1 VESRS
6 RSNKRRAAGRVAR
19 STKPRT
25 TPARLAQPAEWRFEN
40 IEALIDSGEGDITIG
55 SVASIPC
62 VATAADD
69 CQCLAMLVRRPGESL
84 HALMQRLD
92 AAIAYAWEDGDYIDE
107 VNAAPEPAP
116 KRAAKSR
123 R

>member
-6 RSNKRRAAGRVAR
+6 RNNQRRAAGRVA
-19 STKPRT
+19 SATKPDEV
-25 TPARLAQPAEWRFEN
+25 AAAQPAKWRFEN
-40 IEALIDSGEGDITIG
+40 IDALIDSGAGDITIG
-55 SVASIPC
+55 SLASIPC

-92 AAIAYAWEDGDYIDE
+92 AAIAYAREDGHYIDE
-107 VNAAPEPAP
+107 VNAPPQPAS
-116 KRAAKSR
+116 KKAVKSR

>member
-1 VESRS
+1 MEPRS
-6 RSNKRRAAGRVAR
+6 RSNKRRATRRVATT
-19 STKPRT
+19 TKPRAA
-25 TPARLAQPAEWRFEN
+25 PAAQPAEWRFEN
-40 IEALIDSGEGDITIG
+40 IEALIDTGEGDITIG

-92 AAIAYAWEDGDYIDE
+92 AAIAYAQEDGDYIDE
-107 VNAAPEPAP
+107 VNAPPQPAL
-116 KRAAKSR
+116 KKAAKSR